1 LSAGKEQSVAVET
14 ETIRNVCL
22 IGHRG
27 SGKTA
32 IAEGMIGLA
41 SGRSGPTSGVL
52 DYTDE
57 ESERGMTLGM
67 SVAHLGWKGRQ
78 VNVLDTPGDGGF
90 VGDAFIAQRV
100 ADCAIL
106 VVHAQD
112 PIQVVTERVWRR
124 GEKEGIPHV
133 VVVNH
138 LDRERTDFGAVI
150 EQLRERFGQAVVPL
164 NLPIGRENDLR
175 GIYGLLSGTAF
186 VDGEQKAEIPS
197 GMEDEVDAAKTP
209 SPCATTRCSRST

>member
-1 LSAGKEQSVAVET
+1 MAVEP

-27 SGKTA
+27 SGKTS

-41 SGRSGPTSGVL
+41 SGRSGPAGGVL

-90 VGDAFIAQRV
+90 IGDAFVAQRV

-106 VVHAQD
+106 
-112 PIQVVTERVWRR
+112 
-124 GEKEGIPHV
+124 
-133 VVVNH
+133 
-138 LDRERTDFGAVI
+138 
-150 EQLRERFGQAVVPL
+150 
-164 NLPIGRENDLR
+164 
-175 GIYGLLSGTAF
+175 
-186 VDGEQKAEIPS
+186 
-197 GMEDEVDAAKTP
+197 
-209 SPCATTRCSRST
+209 